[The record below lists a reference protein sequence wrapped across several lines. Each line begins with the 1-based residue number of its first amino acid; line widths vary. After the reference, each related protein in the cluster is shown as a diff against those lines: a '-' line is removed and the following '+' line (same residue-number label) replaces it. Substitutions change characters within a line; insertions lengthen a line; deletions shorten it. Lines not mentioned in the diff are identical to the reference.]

1 MGIINIHYF
10 KEERIVAIEAYVYF
24 NGNCREAVE
33 YYADVF
39 GTEKPVIMTYGD
51 VPDEDHFQLP
61 EESKNLVMHTNLTL
75 KGSRIMFSDVPPGMP
90 PVGGN
95 NISLSYLTD
104 DTDEITRIF
113 NRMKEEGTVNMEL
126 QESFWTKLF
135 GSVTDKYGIEWMF
148 SYEDERV

>member
-1 MGIINIHYF
+1 MS
-10 KEERIVAIEAYVYF
+10 IEAYVYF

-51 VPDEDHFQLP
+51 VPDEDHFQLSD
-61 EESKNLVMHTNLTL
+61 ESKNLVMHTNLTL
-75 KGSRIMFSDVPPGMP
+75 SGSRIMFSDVPPGMP

-95 NISLSYLTD
+95 NISLTYLTD
-104 DTDEITRIF
+104 DTEEITSIF
-113 NRMKEEGTVNMEL
+113 NRIKKEGTVNMEL

-148 SYEDERV
+148 SHDEERV